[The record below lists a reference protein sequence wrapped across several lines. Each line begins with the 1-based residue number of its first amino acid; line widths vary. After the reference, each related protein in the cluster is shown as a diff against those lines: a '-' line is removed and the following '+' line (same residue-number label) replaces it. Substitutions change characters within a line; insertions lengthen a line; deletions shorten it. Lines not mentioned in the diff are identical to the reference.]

1 MMRNTMSFVKL
12 ATFRV
17 NCFWLEW
24 KHIFLE
30 IWPVFTPKVLFLHTQ
45 VCSELNLCYFLM
57 KFFLDGWDG
66 SPQIPSKLTTRWM
79 REVISSRMHVCHNSF
94 TFWQRA
100 PLPLPCSDVGSKV
113 IKHND
118 TRARVSNFS
127 TRTSLLGKID
137 KDRGECTSMRQR
149 CSVCVLVVYFLRTP
163 SRAPSRCERC
173 KRCFVGLFYL
183 HLSGHKSFQQQ
194 VCHL

>member
-45 VCSELNLCYFLM
+45 VCSELNPCYFLM

-66 SPQIPSKLTTRWM
+66 SPQIPSKLTTRSM

-113 IKHND
+113 IKHSD

-127 TRTSLLGKID
+127 TRTGTRKRVRNPQFFRILQRASWLLFTNANPNQAPQMSLKEA
-137 KDRGECTSMRQR
+137 KPR
-149 CSVCVLVVYFLRTP
+149 
-163 SRAPSRCERC
+163 
-173 KRCFVGLFYL
+173 
-183 HLSGHKSFQQQ
+183 
-194 VCHL
+194 

>member
-45 VCSELNLCYFLM
+45 VCSELNPCYFLM

-100 PLPLPCSDVGSKV
+100 PLPLPCSDVGSKWS
-113 IKHND
+113 N
-118 TRARVSNFS
+118 TMTPERAFRISVPGLLFSGKS
-127 TRTSLLGKID
+127 TRT
-137 KDRGECTSMRQR
+137 GENAPACGNDA
-149 CSVCVLVVYFLRTP
+149 VCV
-163 SRAPSRCERC
+163 CW
-173 KRCFVGLFYL
+173 LFI
-183 HLSGHKSFQQQ
+183 F
-194 VCHL
+194 